1 MHNEVTEIAHTL
13 IIATIHD
20 YKTLTFPYAWLFY
33 LLTHLKC
40 TEMFIA
46 SGYQYKCHVF
56 EMITPTGLK
65 LIYGQ
70 AVTTI

>member
-20 YKTLTFPYAWLFY
+20 YKTVTLTFPYAWLFY

-46 SGYQYKCHVF
+46 SGYQ
-56 EMITPTGLK
+56 
-65 LIYGQ
+65 
-70 AVTTI
+70 